1 MQPNHQVMG
10 TLIGHAVRDH
20 SYEYLTALIRMM
32 MHQEMTPNDT
42 ILHMLDTAK
51 SEEKAGRGRLVPLIP
66 LQTVGYSK
74 ITRHFVDPHLSKHSN
89 ILEKRNMW

>member
-42 ILHMLDTAK
+42 ILHMLDTAAYREPK
-51 SEEKAGRGRLVPLIP
+51 VRKKQGKAD
-66 LQTVGYSK
+66 YSK
-74 ITRHFVDPHLSKHSN
+74 ITRHFVDTHK
-89 ILEKRNMW
+89 ILEKINMW